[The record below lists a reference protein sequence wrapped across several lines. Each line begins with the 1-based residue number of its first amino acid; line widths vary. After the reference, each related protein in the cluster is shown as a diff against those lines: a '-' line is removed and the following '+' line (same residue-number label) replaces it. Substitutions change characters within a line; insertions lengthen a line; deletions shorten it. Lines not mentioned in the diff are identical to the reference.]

1 MDDFYSN
8 EEMNDDTET
17 ESTDDETTEDAIF
30 FNEEATTCSD
40 FHRITNPY
48 FEQD

>member
-1 MDDFYSN
+1 
-8 EEMNDDTET
+8 MNDDTET